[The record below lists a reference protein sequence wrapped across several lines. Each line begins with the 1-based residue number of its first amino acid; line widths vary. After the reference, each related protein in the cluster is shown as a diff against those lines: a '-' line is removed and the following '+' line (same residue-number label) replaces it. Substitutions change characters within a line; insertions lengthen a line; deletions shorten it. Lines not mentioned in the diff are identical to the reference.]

1 MRPARHLT
9 FVLVAVLACLVLS
22 AAVVSTWV
30 STVVTDSDAYVDTV
44 GPLADDSVVQDF
56 VEESLVAATLER
68 LPQAPPAAVRRAAA
82 RVVQGPEFRPA
93 WDEANRSAH
102 EQLVAALEADSD
114 SPVADD
120 GRVTIQ
126 VGTLVIAVL
135 DIVDTR
141 GRIDTSTVPDVQT
154 SFQLMDGAELD
165 QARDY
170 YRLVDAAG
178 LWVPVLWA
186 ALFVVALLVAV
197 RRRRALAWL
206 AAGSVLALGALLVVL
221 AAARAYV
228 VDRAPTSESDVIGAM
243 WDVVVAGLR
252 NGTWLA
258 IGVALATLVVSLLLG
273 LLLGRPRV
281 DRPDPA

>member
-1 MRPARHLT
+1 MRPARHLA
-9 FVLVAVLACLVLS
+9 FVVVAVLACLVLS
-22 AAVVSTWV
+22 AAVVSTWL
-30 STVVTDSDAYVDTV
+30 SSVVTDSDAYVDTV
-44 GPLADDSVVQDF
+44 GPLADDAVVQDF

-93 WDEANRSAH
+93 WEQANRSAH
-102 EQLVAALEADSD
+102 EQLVAALEADSG

-154 SFQLMDGAELD
+154 TFQLVDGAELD
-165 QARDY
+165 RARDY

-178 LWVPVLWA
+178 LWVPVAWA

-206 AAGSVLALGALLVVL
+206 AAGSVVALGALLVVL
-221 AAARAYV
+221 TAARAYV
-228 VDRAPTSESDVIGAM
+228 VDRAASGESDLVGAM
-243 WDVVVAGLR
+243 WDVLVSGLR
-252 NGTWLA
+252 NGSWLG
-258 IGVALATLVVSLLLG
+258 IGVALATLVASLVLG
-273 LLLGRPRV
+273 LLLGRPRA
-281 DRPDPA
+281 DRA